1 MSKLISYQFR
11 ESNMQIDSAAAS
23 GSGHITG
30 KNKGSV
36 TEDGRG
42 YFASGVLSVK
52 GAPDDSFQSSLQPG
66 IYGTLRMGVEEN
78 GRWVYVLDNSL
89 ATTQALDKGD
99 RVLESFV
106 VQTAGGTLSETITIV
121 VRGAA
126 EASSAA
132 AVHESHF
139 AQGPGHLA
147 DWADFISLVG
157 LPQA

>member
-1 MSKLISYQFR
+1 M
-11 ESNMQIDSAAAS
+11 NIDTAAPSES
-23 GSGHITG
+23 GSITG

-52 GAPDDSFQSSLQPG
+52 GTTDGSFQSSFQSG

-106 VQTAGGTLSETITIV
+106 VQTAGGTLSETINIL

-126 EASSAA
+126 EASPAA
-132 AVHESHF
+132 AENAQEF
-139 AQGPGHLA
+139 AQDSGELA
-147 DWADFISLVG
+147 HWADFISLIG
-157 LPQA
+157 LPQT

>member
-1 MSKLISYQFR
+1 M
-11 ESNMQIDSAAAS
+11 NIDTAAPSES
-23 GSGHITG
+23 GSITG

-52 GAPDDSFQSSLQPG
+52 GTTDGSFQSSFQSG

-106 VQTAGGTLSETITIV
+106 VQTAGGTLSETINIL

-126 EASSAA
+126 ETSPAA
-132 AVHESHF
+132 AAQAHEFPDF
-139 AQGPGHLA
+139 AQDSNDLT
-147 DWADFISLVG
+147 DWADFISLIG